1 MSTLSI
7 FVDESGDFGEYSCHS
22 PYYVVSMVLH
32 DQALDLSYQ
41 LKRLDED
48 LKNLGFP
55 NHVIH
60 TEPLI
65 RRELDYSNL
74 TPNTRRA
81 LLAKLF
87 FFATKCDIS
96 YKSFVFEKKDFDDT
110 LKLQGR
116 IAREISHFI
125 RGNTDF
131 FYKFDNIILYY
142 DNGQAELNRILNTL
156 LATEFT
162 NYEVRRVLPCDYR
175 LFQLAD
181 FICTFTLIE
190 KKLERGHLS
199 KSEGLIFHSKKD
211 LKKDFLKGIHRKE
224 FP

>member
-7 FVDESGDFGEYSCHS
+7 FVDESGDFGEYSNHS
-22 PYYVVSMVLH
+22 PYYVVSMILH
-32 DQALDLSYQ
+32 DQSFNLSYQ

-55 NHVIH
+55 DHVVH

-74 TPNTRRA
+74 SPNIRRA
-81 LLAKLF
+81 ILAKLF

-96 YKSFVFEKKDFDDT
+96 YKAFIFEKKDFDDP
-110 LKLQGR
+110 LRLHGK
-116 IAREISHFI
+116 IAREISQFF
-125 RGNTDF
+125 RANTDF

-156 LATEFT
+156 LATEFS
-162 NYEVRRVLPCDYR
+162 NYEVRRVLPRDYR

-190 KKLERGHLS
+190 KKIEHGHLS
-199 KSEGLIFHSKKD
+199 KSETLIFHSKKD

-224 FP
+224 FT